1 LNLNKI
7 FDWTAIR
14 ICATAKVICG
24 LIFLGGL
31 LTPGFADQVQDIKL
45 CKNKTCSNPV
55 SIKPEFALQIVNS
68 IIAEGKEN
76 SSIKFCE
83 YSQKER
89 ACKSDHV
96 GIWSFS
102 TLPPFIPWYVKIH
115 SLNYSKTE
123 DGKFFYSAKATQ
135 VGISVLC
142 SRFDATFLLKES
154 QVVLDA
160 TQYCNWM
167 AVGNVMSSL
176 KVQVK
181 EIYPLEKKLLV
192 EFKVAVLGTGVGK
205 VSELVELSFEG
216 FDWVTAA
223 QLIKEQ
229 PPILFANQDLKADI
243 ESNALQIVG
252 TNPNNSAIK
261 DDALKEA
268 TLKEAAI
275 KEAALKE
282 AALKEA
288 ALKEAALKE
297 AALKEAAL
305 KEAALKEE
313 ALRKNLKPIPT
324 LSVVSQ
330 TQPNKDTSL
339 ATSPKIDAS
348 RMKLTAL
355 IIGNGGYKSGYLK
368 NPKND
373 ADEISKK
380 LIKFNFDV
388 TTVYDSSREKL
399 IQALDSYSRKSRDSD
414 VSIFFYAGHGVQV
427 NGMNYLIPVDMDIA
441 SISQVTLRGIPL
453 NNVIEEFMP
462 SKTKLIFLDACRD
475 NPMLAMNT
483 RGINRGLAPVNV
495 PSGTLIAFSTKD
507 GSVAQDG
514 DDKNSP
520 FTAALLKHL
529 DAPDDISVVL
539 RKVRTEVK
547 RITGGSQEPWDY
559 GSLEG
564 GSLVLSKIGFNN

>member
-1 LNLNKI
+1 MSLNNI
-7 FDWTAIR
+7 FAWTAIR
-14 ICATAKVICG
+14 ISTTTKLICG

-31 LTPGFADQVQDIKL
+31 FTPVFADQVQDIKL
-45 CKNKTCSNPV
+45 CKNKTCNSSV

-142 SRFDATFLLKES
+142 SRFDASFLIKES

-216 FDWVTAA
+216 FDWITAA

-229 PPILFANQDLKADI
+229 NPVAFANLDLKADI
-243 ESNALQIVG
+243 ESNAPQI
-252 TNPNNSAIK
+252 TDANPNKSTIK
-261 DDALKEA
+261 DNALKEA
-268 TLKEAAI
+268 AIKETALKEAALKETAI

-282 AALKEA
+282 AALKE
-288 ALKEAALKE
+288 
-297 AALKEAAL
+297 
-305 KEAALKEE
+305 EE
-313 ALRKNLKPIPT
+313 ALRKNLKPSPT

-330 TQPNKDTSL
+330 TQPNKDTPLAPSL
-339 ATSPKIDAS
+339 KIDAS

-373 ADEISKK
+373 AEEISKK
-380 LIKFNFDV
+380 LLKFNFDV

-483 RGINRGLAPVNV
+483 RGMNRGLAPVNV